1 MFIVIMD
8 FEDELIYLKNKV
20 DELTIL
26 LEEKKDFITNNF
38 SHKILEFYN
47 KHNNITLTSS
57 HFNISVKDLFFLIPE
72 WEGCPEGLINADDYK
87 DCMKEVYGRGEEYD
101 LYNYTNIK
109 IFLRTPDKQELAKIL
124 EEYNKDNNPN
134 LYLIADYH
142 KIWIN
147 NFFRL
152 LKENGIINLETE
164 AKGYNDVFIKY
175 KGTESEL
182 LWDGKQSLN
191 LIEEFYEKQKV
202 TKHYKFQ

>member
-20 DELTIL
+20 DKVINLLKLKNKFINRIL
-26 LEEKKDFITNNF
+26 I
-38 SHKILEFYN
+38 FYN
-47 KHNNITLTSS
+47 KHNNISLTSS

-101 LYNYTNIK
+101 LYNYKKIK

-142 KIWIN
+142 KIWI
-147 NFFRL
+147 
-152 LKENGIINLETE
+152 
-164 AKGYNDVFIKY
+164 YNKSRNRSKRI
-175 KGTESEL
+175 
-182 LWDGKQSLN
+182 
-191 LIEEFYEKQKV
+191 
-202 TKHYKFQ
+202 